1 MTVRVNLLPAEV
13 VERVR
18 QRRMLGF
25 SAAGLVVVVLLIGL
39 LYALQVAAV
48 SRTRA
53 ERDEEQVSLAQLQA
67 RVAELEPFRQLALS
81 IDARETLLAAAM
93 GQEVSWARVLNDLA
107 IVFPSNS
114 SLLTLA
120 ANATIGTVQADAVD
134 APANIGTVTF
144 SGYTV
149 DRYAPGVEALLL
161 RLDQVEALFGIY
173 LGSASA
179 ELVGTTEVTS
189 FNGTARIGPEAFSR
203 RYVDGLPDEPGFG
216 RESGDEPGTGTG
228 P

>member
-1 MTVRVNLLPAEV
+1 MTVRVNLLPSEV

-18 QRRMLGF
+18 QRRILTF
-25 SAAGLVVVVLLIGL
+25 SGAGVAAVVVIIGL

-48 SRTRA
+48 GRTRN
-53 ERDEEQVSLAQLQA
+53 ERDDEQVVLSQLQA
-67 RVAELEPFRQLALS
+67 RVAELEPYRLLAQS
-81 IDARETLLAAAM
+81 IDARDNLLATAM
-93 GQEVSWARVLNDLA
+93 GQEVSWATVLNDLA

-120 ANATIGTVQADAVD
+120 ANATVGTDQAEAV
-134 APANIGTVTF
+134 ATPSNVGTVTF

-161 RLDQVEALFGIY
+161 RLGQVEALFGVY

-179 ELVGTTEVTS
+179 DLTATTEVTS
-189 FNGTARIGPEAFSR
+189 FNGTARIGPEAFSG
-203 RYVDGLPDEPGFG
+203 RYRDGLP
-216 RESGDEPGTGTG
+216 REPGTAGAA